1 MVVREKFEIIPISEF
16 NNIASEGGSFF
27 WNFVI
32 DNQHKTPISL
42 NPLSFDEPNS
52 SHGHDL
58 RNLVD
63 SYGVRI
69 YESHTKDSI
78 DFLMNLGFKS
88 EDIWYEKKKR
98 FKPLFLG
105 FRGFKYVAGI
115 PKNPVTC
122 YCLNGVVEIIFLT
135 DPTILPID

>member
-1 MVVREKFEIIPISEF
+1 MVIGQEFEITPISKF
-16 NNIASEGGSFF
+16 DKIAGDGGTFF

-32 DNQHKTPISL
+32 DNQSKTPVSL
-42 NPLSFDEPNS
+42 NPLTFHEPNS

-58 RNLVD
+58 RNLVN
-63 SYGVRI
+63 SYGIKI
-69 YESHTKDSI
+69 YESYTKDSI
-78 DFLMNLGFKS
+78 DFLINLGFKS
-88 EDIWYEKKKR
+88 EDIWFEKKKR

-105 FRGFKYVAGI
+105 FRGFEYVAGI

-135 DPTILPID
+135 DPTLLPMD

>member
-32 DNQHKTPISL
+32 DNQHKTPVSL

-58 RNLVD
+58 RNLVN

-69 YESHTKDSI
+69 YESYTKDSI

-88 EDIWYEKKKR
+88 EDIWFEKKKR

-105 FRGFKYVAGI
+105 FRGIKYVAGI